1 MISEVY
7 VLDSA
12 FMDRIKLITSL
23 FNCALVSYRAYKDL

>member
-12 FMDRIKLITSL
+12 VMDWIKLFTCL
-23 FNCALVSYRAYKDL
+23 FNRVLVSYRAYKDL